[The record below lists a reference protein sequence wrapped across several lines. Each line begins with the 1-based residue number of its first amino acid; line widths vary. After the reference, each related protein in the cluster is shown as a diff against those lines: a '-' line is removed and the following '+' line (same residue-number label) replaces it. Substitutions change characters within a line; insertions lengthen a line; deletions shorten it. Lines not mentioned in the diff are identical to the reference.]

1 MEKEKIGYKVFVYGG
16 SMEIIELELDPGQRI
31 PARTIFDKWIDD
43 GITYEKQALNNGK
56 PAKGFFG
63 TLFNSGKKKLHRDH
77 LPVTYFA
84 NPSSGRKRIAF
95 AVPHKRQIL
104 PIPLSTN
111 DGDFICHKDTFICTD
126 SGIEIFSMSGSR
138 LNYNFVGLEKSN
150 WLGFR
155 GDGFI
160 FVHVGGWFKNKK
172 LKNQILKLDRRTIIG
187 FTGGI
192 TYDRGI
198 SGTLRLNRSDVKAY
212 FQGKLSGSGTVYLQ
226 SKPYKMPK
234 HAHSLTR
241 DIRELA
247 NTKAL
252 QLYKGNLK
260 KIKSFQWSKL
270 QDLLKTNRFKNS
282 LKKKIIPQGRTNKKR

>member
-56 PAKGFFG
+56 PDKGFFG

-126 SGIEIFSMSGSR
+126 SGIELFSM
-138 LNYNFVGLEKSN
+138 
-150 WLGFR
+150 
-155 GDGFI
+155 
-160 FVHVGGWFKNKK
+160 
-172 LKNQILKLDRRTIIG
+172 
-187 FTGGI
+187 
-192 TYDRGI
+192 
-198 SGTLRLNRSDVKAY
+198 
-212 FQGKLSGSGTVYLQ
+212 SGSGTVYLQ